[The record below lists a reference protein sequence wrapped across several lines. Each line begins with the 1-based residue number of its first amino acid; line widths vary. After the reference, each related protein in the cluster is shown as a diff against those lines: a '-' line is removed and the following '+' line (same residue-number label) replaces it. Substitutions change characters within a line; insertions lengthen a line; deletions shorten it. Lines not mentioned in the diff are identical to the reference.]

1 MHLEP
6 GCSGSTGVQFK
17 HVFGFLRCSVYWTS
31 KRKTALARRSIAP
44 DLNDVART
52 IEPNDIE
59 RQKTPVHPMAMMAGL
74 LIDKEHAAI
83 LRKRIPIHEASR

>member
-1 MHLEP
+1 L
-6 GCSGSTGVQFK
+6 S
-17 HVFGFLRCSVYWTS
+17 RA
-31 KRKTALARRSIAP
+31 ALAAPAFSSSTYLASFVVPYIGQVNGNLLWRGGGIAP
-44 DLNDVART
+44 DLNDAART